1 MQEWFK
7 ESFGKDYLVIYKHRD
22 LHGAAN
28 EVKKMA
34 AWLHLPRGAEVL
46 DLCCGMG
53 RHSMALSDCGYQV
66 TAIDLSEVLLA
77 EARRYDA
84 EGRIAFIQ
92 GDMRAVPLEKPFD
105 AVVNLFTSF
114 GYFDNDADHVKV
126 LFEICRLLKPG
137 GRFIIDFLNP
147 FFVSKHLVPY
157 SERIDGKLTIRESR
171 SIEEGFV
178 RKRIVI
184 TEEGSKERNYMEQ
197 VRLLDLA
204 WFQSQFK
211 AVGLELKNVY
221 GSVDGEPFAPEL
233 SPRMIMVGIK
243 EEECA

>member
-1 MQEWFK
+1 MQEWYK

-22 LHGAAN
+22 LQGAAN

-53 RHSMALSDCGYQV
+53 RHSMALSECGYRV
-66 TAIDLSEVLLA
+66 TAIDLSEALLA
-77 EARRYDA
+77 EAQRYDS

-92 GDMRAVPLEKPFD
+92 GDMRAVPLHKPFD

-137 GRFIIDFLNP
+137 GRFIIDYLNP
-147 FFVSKHLVPY
+147 SFVSKHLVHY
-157 SERIDGKLTIRESR
+157 SERIDGELTIRESR

-184 TEEGSKERNYMEQ
+184 MEEGSEARNYMEQ
-197 VRLLDLA
+197 VRLLNLA

-221 GSVDGEPFAPEL
+221 GSVDGEPYTPEL

-243 EEECA
+243 EEVTA